1 MESLWRDDDA
11 RAMVEAYAREG
22 VGEDLGLRVYSTRL
36 LGSDPRL
43 VLHGGGNTSVKTRLA
58 DVLGADVEVLCV
70 KGSGWDMAAIEPP
83 GLPAVRLAP
92 LRALEALDDLSDADM
107 VGLQRQNLLDPAA
120 PNPSVETLLH
130 AFLPHKFVDHTHST
144 AVLALTD
151 QADGAER
158 CAEVY
163 GETMAMVPYIMPG
176 FALAKAAARAFA
188 ENPGVEGLILL
199 KHGIFSFGDSAAE
212 SYQRMIAQV
221 SRAEATLAK
230 GRSKP
235 FKSAALPTGLLPVAE
250 VAPVLRGLAAIAVD
264 ESEGLYR
271 RFILEFRGGEAV
283 LDYVNGADLHRYSQ
297 AGVVTPDHTIRTK
310 NAPLIVPPPD
320 AAMAGAFR
328 DGARAAMDN
337 YAMAYRAYFE
347 RHDARHARD
356 HGATKTALDPV
367 PRVVLAPGLG
377 LFGLG
382 KSAREA
388 RIAADIAENAIA
400 VIAQAEAVGRFES
413 ISEADMFD
421 VEYWS
426 LEQAKLGSAAEKP
439 LARHVVAVTGG
450 AGGIGA
456 ATAAAFAAEGA
467 EVAVLDIDGAAA
479 QATAAACG
487 GLGLTCDVTDG
498 DAVAA
503 AVDAVCAAY
512 GGLDILVSNAGAAWQ
527 GRIGE
532 VDDHTLRQSFEL
544 NFFAHQRVAQAA
556 LRVMTAQGT
565 GGVLLFN
572 ASKQALDP
580 GPDFG
585 PYGIPKAATIA
596 LARQYAIDYGAA
608 GIRANAVNAD
618 RVRTGLYADG
628 MLEARAEAR
637 GLSVA
642 DYLAGANLLKREVK
656 AEDVAR
662 AFVSLA
668 CARKTTGAI
677 LTVDGG
683 NIAAAPR

>member
-11 RAMVEAYAREG
+11 RAMVEAYAKEG
-22 VGEDLGLRVYSTRL
+22 VGEDLGLRVYTTRL

-43 VLHGGGNTSVKTRLA
+43 VLHGGGNTSVKTRMTDA
-58 DVLGADVEVLCV
+58 LGADVEVLCV
-70 KGSGWDMAAIEPP
+70 KGSGWDMAAIEPQ
-83 GLPAVRLAP
+83 GLPAVRLTP
-92 LRALEALDDLSDADM
+92 LRALAALESLSDEDM
-107 VGLQRQNLLDPAA
+107 VGLQRQNLLDPSA

-144 AVLALTD
+144 AVLAVTD
-151 QADGAER
+151 QPDGAER
-158 CAEVY
+158 CAEVF
-163 GETMAMVPYIMPG
+163 GETMAIVSYIMPG
-176 FALAKAAARAFA
+176 FALAKAAARAYA
-188 ENPGVEGLILL
+188 ENSGVEGLILL

-212 SYQRMIAQV
+212 AYQRMIAQV
-221 SRAEATLAK
+221 SRAEAYLAK

-235 FKSAALPTGLLPVAE
+235 FKPAALPANLLPVAR
-250 VAPVLRGLAAIAVD
+250 VAPVLRGLASLAVD
-264 ESEGLYR
+264 EAEGLYR
-271 RFILEFRGGEAV
+271 RLVLEFRSDDKVRAYVDGEE
-283 LDYVNGADLHRYSQ
+283 LHRYAQ
-297 AGVVTPDHTIRTK
+297 IGVVTPDHTIRTK
-310 NAPLIVPPPD
+310 NTPLIVPPPD
-320 AAMAGAFR
+320 AAMAEAFR
-328 DGARAAMDN
+328 EGARAAFET
-337 YAMAYRAYFE
+337 YAVAYKAYFE
-347 RHDARHARD
+347 RHNARYAKD
-356 HGATKTALDPV
+356 HGAAKTALDPV
-367 PRVVLAPGLG
+367 PRVVLVPGLG

-382 KSAREA
+382 RSAREA
-388 RIAADIAENAIA
+388 CIAADIAENAIQ
-400 VIAQAEAVGRFES
+400 VIGDAEAVGRFES
-413 ISEADMFD
+413 ITDAEMFD

-426 LEQAKLGSAAEKP
+426 LEQAKLGKEKQ

-479 QATAAACG
+479 EATAAAIG
-487 GLGLTCDVTDG
+487 GLGLACDVTDG
-498 DAVAA
+498 DAVEAA
-503 AVDAVCAAY
+503 MDAVAAAY

-532 VDDHTLRQSFEL
+532 VDDDTLRKSFEL

-556 LRVMTAQGT
+556 VRVMLAQGT

-596 LARQYAIDYGAA
+596 LARQYAIDYGAD
-608 GIRANAVNAD
+608 GIRSNAVNAD

-628 MLEARAEAR
+628 MLEARAKAR
-637 GLSVA
+637 SLSVA
-642 DYLAGANLLKREVK
+642 DYLAGANLLRREVK

-683 NIAAAPR
+683 NLAAAPR